1 MKLGEFLSEKRS
13 SLLDKWFDEILKT
26 YPADSQKFLRK
37 KNRFSNPVGQT
48 IIAGMEKIFDAL
60 LSGSETG
67 SVVPFLD
74 DIVRV
79 RAVQDFTPSQAVSF
93 IFSLK
98 TVVREEL
105 KEEGVTPIPYEELLA
120 FESRVD
126 SLALACFDI
135 FVKCRE
141 KLYDIKANELRN
153 MTFRIL
159 QRANRL
165 GEDREEKPGSS
176 SDADDNNNK
185 RGNS

>member
-1 MKLGEFLSEKRS
+1 MKLGEFLSGKRAA
-13 SLLDKWFDEILKT
+13 LIDRWFDEILKT
-26 YPADSQKFLRK
+26 YPADTQNFLKK

-48 IIAGMEKIFDAL
+48 IAAGIDKIFDVL
-60 LSGSETG
+60 LSGSEAQAAN
-67 SVVPFLD
+67 SFLD
-74 DIVRV
+74 DIIRI

-98 TVVREEL
+98 AVLREEL
-105 KEEGVTPIPYEELLA
+105 KKDGKGEIPYEELLA
-120 FESRVD
+120 FESRID
-126 SLALACFDI
+126 SLALECFDI

-159 QRANRL
+159 QRANAL
-165 GEDREEKPGSS
+165 GEDREEKPDQST
-176 SDADDNNNK
+176 DTDDNNNK